1 MRTNVVY
8 GIASP
13 LPCFRVPYRREWS
26 ANTFKGTF
34 VVKFSIVK
42 LSSTNVKLDT
52 AQTSICIRIGGKLEE
67 TLTTHRKVQC
77 AMWMRTRVWIL
88 CHLQQELGTCVDS
101 KPISFVHTLKT
112 SLREKG
118 ACSVMVSASNWQAD
132 GPGLIHA
139 DAAANL
145 IYLI

>member
-52 AQTSICIRIGGKLEE
+52 AQTSICIRIGGQLQE

-88 CHLQQELGTCVDS
+88 CHFRQELGTCVDS
-101 KPISFVHTLKT
+101 KTISFVHTLKT

-118 ACSVMVSASNWQAD
+118 ACSVVVSASNWQAD
-132 GPGLIHA
+132 GPGLIRA
-139 DAAANL
+139 DAAADL